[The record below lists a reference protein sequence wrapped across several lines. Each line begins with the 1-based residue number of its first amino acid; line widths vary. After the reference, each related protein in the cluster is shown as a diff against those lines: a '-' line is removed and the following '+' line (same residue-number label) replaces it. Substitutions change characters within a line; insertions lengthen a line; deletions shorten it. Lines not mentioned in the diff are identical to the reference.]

1 MKEKQLPGIV
11 FIMRSSGGAG
21 RELFRS
27 LNSNE
32 QMKSLQDRFVLI
44 LTSEKDEPE
53 GEKWNPGTWND
64 WFRNVDSKSKYYP
77 RVFFADKD
85 MNIDYDINNA
95 GYSPLHLFYYYD
107 AESVYKNALRY
118 LSHHQLIDDDPFLEY
133 EL

>member
-1 MKEKQLPGIV
+1 MKERQLPGIV

-21 RELFRS
+21 RELFKS
-27 LNSNE
+27 LNGNE
-32 QMKSLQDRFVLI
+32 QVKSLQDRFVLI

-53 GEKWNPGTWND
+53 GEKWNPG
-64 WFRNVDSKSKYYP
+64 RRSSDSEHLDSNAKYYP

-85 MNIDYDINNA
+85 MNIDYEINNA
-95 GYSPLHLFYYYD
+95 GYSPSHLFYYYD
-107 AESVYKNALRY
+107 AESVYKNAMRY

>member
-1 MKEKQLPGIV
+1 MKEKHLPGIV

-64 WFRNVDSKSKYYP
+64 WIRNVDSKSKYYP

-95 GYSPLHLFYYYD
+95 GYSPSHLFYYYD